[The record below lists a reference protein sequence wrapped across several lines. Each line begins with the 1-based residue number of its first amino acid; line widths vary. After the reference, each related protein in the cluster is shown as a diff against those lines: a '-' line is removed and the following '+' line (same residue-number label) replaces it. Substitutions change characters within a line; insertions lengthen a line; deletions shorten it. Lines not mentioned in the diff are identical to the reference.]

1 MEKGRIIGGKYRIRE
16 ALGRGGGGTV
26 YLAEDL
32 RVGTLRAVKRGG
44 RGNAG
49 VFREGE
55 ILKKLEHPALPG
67 IVDRLEEEDGVFLVM
82 EYIPGRNLEAC
93 LKSHGPFE
101 SDRVRAWALEL
112 CGILSYLHR
121 QEPPVLYRDLKPSNL
136 ILDREGRLHL
146 VDFGIAAEAGETFT
160 PAGSRGYAA
169 PEQFRRGEAQQ
180 ASTDLYALG
189 VTLYRLAA
197 GRLPE
202 PGKEPRRPGG
212 MSRGMFRVLKKCMRA
227 DPEKRFR
234 NCRDFQKAM
243 PGRADQRKKVPE
255 RSPQNP
261 SGRGGGSAGVGRR
274 GPGDPQRKQDRLSGA
289 AGGVPGGRPLYAG
302 GRSAAS
308 GKTGTDPGGPA
319 KLPGIQVSGLRD
331 RSIVPGMLHLRR
343 RRRKGKPHGPCSRR
357 GALVPARAGRP
368 GGVDH
373 PGGTVSGGGG
383 FLSEA
388 GRRGGTVHRRG
399 RRLRIGAY
407 HL

>member
-1 MEKGRIIGGKYRIRE
+1 MRRR
-16 ALGRGGGGTV
+16 
-26 YLAEDL
+26 
-32 RVGTLRAVKRGG
+32 
-44 RGNAG
+44 
-49 VFREGE
+49 
-55 ILKKLEHPALPG
+55 PG
-67 IVDRLEEEDGVFLVM
+67 
-82 EYIPGRNLEAC
+82 
-93 LKSHGPFE
+93 
-101 SDRVRAWALEL
+101 
-112 CGILSYLHR
+112 
-121 QEPPVLYRDLKPSNL
+121 KPS
-136 ILDREGRLHL
+136 RLP
-146 VDFGIAAEAGETFT
+146 EAG
-160 PAGSRGYAA
+160 GYAA

-234 NCRDFQKAM
+234 NCRDLQKALERCRE
-243 PGRADQRKKVPE
+243 GRI
-255 RSPQNP
+255 
-261 SGRGGGSAGVGRR
+261 SGRKSRKGVRRILLAGAAAVLVWAAGVQEIRSGSRTDYQALLEAFREDGRFT
-274 GPGDPQRKQDRLSGA
+274 PEEEAL
-289 AGGVPGGRPLYAG
+289 LLE
-302 GRSAAS
+302 
-308 GKTGTDPGGPA
+308 KTGTDPGGPA
-319 KLPGIQVSGLRD
+319 KLPGIQISGLRD

>member
-101 SDRVRAWALEL
+101 SDRIRAWALEL

-234 NCRDFQKAM
+234 NCRDLQKALERCRE
-243 PGRADQRKKVPE
+243 GRI
-255 RSPQNP
+255 
-261 SGRGGGSAGVGRR
+261 SGRKSRKGVRRILLAGAAAVLVWAAGVQEIRSGSRTDYQALLEAFREDGRFTPEEEALLLEKLEQIPEDRRNSPEYRYLAYETGRLYRECYIYGGEEGRENRMVRAAAAAPWFRRALGGREGWTIQAEQFLAEADFYQKLAAGVGQST
-274 GPGDPQRKQDRLSGA
+274 GEE
-289 AGGVPGGRPLYAG
+289 GG
-302 GRSAAS
+302 
-308 GKTGTDPGGPA
+308 
-319 KLPGIQVSGLRD
+319 
-331 RSIVPGMLHLRR
+331 
-343 RRRKGKPHGPCSRR
+343 
-357 GALVPARAGRP
+357 
-368 GGVDH
+368 
-373 PGGTVSGGGG
+373 
-383 FLSEA
+383 
-388 GRRGGTVHRRG
+388 
-399 RRLRIGAY
+399 
-407 HL
+407 